1 MIPLVE
7 AIEQGR
13 AQNVNLS
20 GNAANCSLKLHYQLS
35 RKVNSSGVKNHRG

>member
-20 GNAANCSLKLHYQLS
+20 RKAANCSLKLRYQRS
-35 RKVNSSGVKNHRG
+35 RKVNSTGV